1 MAETSQSDSVSAGT
15 TAPVIVGIVPA
26 RLGSTRFPGKMLAA
40 ETGRA
45 LVLHT
50 LDAARKSERLGR
62 VVVAT
67 DEAEIA
73 DVVTAAGGDAVMTSA
88 AHPNGTSRLAE
99 AADVLGLGD
108 DAVVVNVQGDE
119 PEIDPALID
128 LAVDAL
134 VASGAEVATVGSP
147 FAAGQDPRDPNIVKV
162 VADCRGRALYFSR
175 SCVPFDRDGEGGGA
189 GPLKH
194 VGLYVY
200 RAGFLRRYVTL
211 PETPLERTERLE
223 QLRVLEHGYSIAV
236 AIAAAHHVGIDTPEQ
251 YAVFVERWRAGN
263 LEG

>member
-1 MAETSQSDSVSAGT
+1 M
-15 TAPVIVGIVPA
+15 GIIPA
-26 RLGSTRFPGKMLAA
+26 RLGSTRFPSKMLAA
-40 ETGRA
+40 ETGRP

-50 LDAARKSERLGR
+50 LEAAAKSARLER

-67 DEAEIA
+67 DDERIA
-73 DVVTAAGGDAVMTSA
+73 TAVRGAGGEAVMISA
-88 AHPNGTSRLAE
+88 SHPNGSSRLAE
-99 AADVLGLGD
+99 ASDILGLDD

-134 VASGAEVATVGSP
+134 MGSGADVATVGSP
-147 FAAGQDPRDPNIVKV
+147 FGPGQDPSDPNIVKV

-175 SCVPFDRDGEGGGA
+175 SLVPFDRDGSGVAGGAA

-200 RAGFLRRYVTL
+200 RAGFLRRYVGL
-211 PETPLERTERLE
+211 AETPLERTERLE
-223 QLRVLEHGYSIAV
+223 QLRVLEHGHSIALAV
-236 AIAAAHHVGIDTPEQ
+236 AEAHHVGIDTPAQ
-251 YAVFVERWRAGN
+251 YAAFVARWRAGA
-263 LEG
+263 GG